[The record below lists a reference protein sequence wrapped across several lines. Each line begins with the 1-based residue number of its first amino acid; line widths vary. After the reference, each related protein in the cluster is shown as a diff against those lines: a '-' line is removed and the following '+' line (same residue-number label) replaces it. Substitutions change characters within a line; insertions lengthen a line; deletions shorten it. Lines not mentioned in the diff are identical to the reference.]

1 MGCVGF
7 GGAAAQRIGASHG
20 KRLTLQTKEKPVDK
34 EKPVMTTI
42 LFAFGM
48 IFLVPQLFLIGP
60 WTMGKI
66 IVLTDY
72 HSLGPHS
79 APVTESA

>member
-1 MGCVGF
+1 M
-7 GGAAAQRIGASHG
+7 
-20 KRLTLQTKEKPVDK
+20 P
-34 EKPVMTTI
+34 TI

-48 IFLVPQLFLIGP
+48 IFLVPQLFLIGL

-66 IVLTDY
+66 IVLTDD

>member
-1 MGCVGF
+1 MGLAAPRLSGS
-7 GGAAAQRIGASHG
+7 AAARKAPDAS
-20 KRLTLQTKEKPVDK
+20 DK

-42 LFAFGM
+42 LFTFEM
-48 IFLVPQLFLIGP
+48 IFLVPQLFLIGL

>member
-1 MGCVGF
+1 
-7 GGAAAQRIGASHG
+7 
-20 KRLTLQTKEKPVDK
+20 
-34 EKPVMTTI
+34 MTTI

-48 IFLVPQLFLIGP
+48 IFLVPQLFLIGL

-72 HSLGPHS
+72 HSSGRHS

>member
-1 MGCVGF
+1 VRPRGEIGCVGLAAPRLS
-7 GGAAAQRIGASHG
+7 GSAAARKAPDAS
-20 KRLTLQTKEKPVDK
+20 DK

-48 IFLVPQLFLIGP
+48 IFLVPQLFLIGL

-72 HSLGPHS
+72 HSSGPHS

>member
-1 MGCVGF
+1 VGLAAPPLS
-7 GGAAAQRIGASHG
+7 GSAAARKAPEASDE
-20 KRLTLQTKEKPVDK
+20 EKPVDK

-48 IFLVPQLFLIGP
+48 IFLVPQLFLIGL

-72 HSLGPHS
+72 HSSGPQS
-79 APVTESA
+79 APPITESA